1 VPGNGTGASD
11 DRLIWRIDMLKGPNF
26 VIRNVGDLD
35 ATRRFYNEKLGFQ
48 VADEQPGFVQFAD
61 TGGATFALV
70 EAPAEETTELWW
82 YVDDAD
88 ATHEELRGRG
98 VEIVHPPKDEPF
110 GRRLVIRDVAGNT
123 LYLLQPPAES

>member
-1 VPGNGTGASD
+1 
-11 DRLIWRIDMLKGPNF
+11 MLKGPNV
-26 VIRNVGDLD
+26 VIRNVRDLD
-35 ATRRFYNEKLGFQ
+35 GARRFYRETLGFRI
-48 VADEQPGFVQFAD
+48 AGEQPGFVQFAD

-70 EAPAEETTELWW
+70 DAVSEESTELWW

-110 GRRLVIRDVAGNT
+110 GRRLVIRDSVGNT
-123 LYLLQPPAES
+123 LYLLQPPAGA